1 MGDSKKTKHRYMKQ
15 SVALLVI
22 VTLLEVSA
30 VLFFN
35 LYNLTAAIIV
45 SVIYAAIIEFA
56 DIIVWSKVADE
67 HEGSLTT
74 FFMGVSGIRF
84 LSAIAVMFVYFLVSN
99 RGNMIYPLLFFMVY
113 YLSILCHHSLF
124 FLRKLR

>member
-67 HEGSLTT
+67 HEGSLNCC
-74 FFMGVSGIRF
+74 VRS
-84 LSAIAVMFVYFLVSN
+84 
-99 RGNMIYPLLFFMVY
+99 
-113 YLSILCHHSLF
+113 
-124 FLRKLR
+124 K